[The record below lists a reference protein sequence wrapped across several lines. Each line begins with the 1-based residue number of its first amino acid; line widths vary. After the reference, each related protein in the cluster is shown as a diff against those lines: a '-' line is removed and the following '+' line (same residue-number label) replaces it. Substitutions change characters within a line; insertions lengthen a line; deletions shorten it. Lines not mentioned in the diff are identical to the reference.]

1 MEYLSESFPQS
12 FLKMKHILQKHQSE
26 VVTSHKWQKD
36 LKMTIIKDL
45 LRFHYNEIDKGICLF
60 LWHTF

>member
-1 MEYLSESFPQS
+1 
-12 FLKMKHILQKHQSE
+12 MKSILQKHQTE
-26 VVTSHKWQKD
+26 VATFHKWQKD

-60 LWHTF
+60 L